1 MQTTKHTRESITESK
16 AIEAGAKGEVTEL
29 TRKLQVIYKAQDV
42 LPKLIEDAS
51 IPEQKMD
58 EYYVKL
64 QIIMEDKTADEARL
78 PIELQDM
85 FNPAGKQG
93 AVGRVLVHG
102 VAGVGKTTFLNHIAY
117 EWGKG
122 RVFGDKFDY
131 VFKVRLKS
139 LLDESLC
146 DELDTHD
153 TKDKLAAF
161 IQRCIEQ
168 QQVEQ
173 QYKEGAT
180 STTTDA
186 PMFTD
191 ISIAEIKAADKTR
204 TVLLLD
210 GYDEIEHLNRGTH
223 VVRELLNKIFDYP
236 NVVLTSRP
244 NAVSSSLENRFE
256 RKIENIGLGY
266 DGVDQYI
273 DKYFSKQA
281 ESLNGEIDGFMSTHP
296 TATKVMLLRHYE
308 KQRDARSADIRAHLE
323 SVDGG
328 RDLDESLADFK
339 VHITKYHQELKDSLF
354 AIYKA
359 NPILRET
366 LTTPINTAMICLVSS
381 DLEVMAKFKGYF
393 NTGELYEGVVV
404 WLGKRYLHKFQKDD
418 LEDLNFE
425 RILNLDELKVL
436 KTAAHDKFIIN
447 KLMIPGNDIDRLAHE
462 VNNKLGIRQLN
473 KFGLLKAETGK
484 IGLAVEMMLY
494 GTPEDGEIKPG
505 KLYLYLEGKQLWY
518 SILGRAGVERNLL
531 DGEESLKSILD
542 SIKNAIT
549 KKQRQLAEPEL
560 QALSKF
566 GASKGYAVYS
576 DAKDAKSPKLTETD
590 EVKEAKDLIHRNHF
604 FIHLSFQEYLTAYL
618 LKEKLMGDL
627 KPGVT
632 ESAHREAIMVAD
644 FIAEHRNEAR
654 YLMTLKFL
662 SGLVTKE
669 ESEVLVTR
677 FWEAMT
683 CNVDGVL
690 ELGADRKVT
699 LLMHLLAQAR
709 REGELDARIPNLK
722 KIVGFIDSV
731 VLKDLLNW
739 EETIKLSGYLSSNMK
754 DSLLHMLEGDLDY
767 PTSLRDKIEEG
778 TFSPKAK
785 SPRTAKETTVP
796 EVIVAKTSAAI
807 SMVAALSNKFDAR
820 KIFDLLKTKYLAEGC
835 NWHIT
840 KAALNA
846 MAEFAKP
853 LAPLPKEEVISLNH
867 QLIDKYL
874 NNNDLRDVAVSTMGV
889 VVGLSNDISQVSD
902 KMLDRLIAF
911 LRDKEKADYRVLDS
925 VVMRFVV

>member
-266 DGVDQYI
+266 DGW
-273 DKYFSKQA
+273 
-281 ESLNGEIDGFMSTHP
+281 T
-296 TATKVMLLRHYE
+296 
-308 KQRDARSADIRAHLE
+308 
-323 SVDGG
+323 
-328 RDLDESLADFK
+328 
-339 VHITKYHQELKDSLF
+339 
-354 AIYKA
+354 
-359 NPILRET
+359 
-366 LTTPINTAMICLVSS
+366 
-381 DLEVMAKFKGYF
+381 
-393 NTGELYEGVVV
+393 
-404 WLGKRYLHKFQKDD
+404 
-418 LEDLNFE
+418 
-425 RILNLDELKVL
+425 
-436 KTAAHDKFIIN
+436 
-447 KLMIPGNDIDRLAHE
+447 
-462 VNNKLGIRQLN
+462 
-473 KFGLLKAETGK
+473 
-484 IGLAVEMMLY
+484 
-494 GTPEDGEIKPG
+494 
-505 KLYLYLEGKQLWY
+505 
-518 SILGRAGVERNLL
+518 SI
-531 DGEESLKSILD
+531 
-542 SIKNAIT
+542 
-549 KKQRQLAEPEL
+549 
-560 QALSKF
+560 
-566 GASKGYAVYS
+566 
-576 DAKDAKSPKLTETD
+576 
-590 EVKEAKDLIHRNHF
+590 
-604 FIHLSFQEYLTAYL
+604 
-618 LKEKLMGDL
+618 
-627 KPGVT
+627 
-632 ESAHREAIMVAD
+632 
-644 FIAEHRNEAR
+644 
-654 YLMTLKFL
+654 
-662 SGLVTKE
+662 
-669 ESEVLVTR
+669 
-677 FWEAMT
+677 
-683 CNVDGVL
+683 
-690 ELGADRKVT
+690 
-699 LLMHLLAQAR
+699 
-709 REGELDARIPNLK
+709 
-722 KIVGFIDSV
+722 
-731 VLKDLLNW
+731 
-739 EETIKLSGYLSSNMK
+739 
-754 DSLLHMLEGDLDY
+754 
-767 PTSLRDKIEEG
+767 
-778 TFSPKAK
+778 
-785 SPRTAKETTVP
+785 
-796 EVIVAKTSAAI
+796 
-807 SMVAALSNKFDAR
+807 
-820 KIFDLLKTKYLAEGC
+820 
-835 NWHIT
+835 
-840 KAALNA
+840 
-846 MAEFAKP
+846 
-853 LAPLPKEEVISLNH
+853 
-867 QLIDKYL
+867 
-874 NNNDLRDVAVSTMGV
+874 
-889 VVGLSNDISQVSD
+889 
-902 KMLDRLIAF
+902 
-911 LRDKEKADYRVLDS
+911 
-925 VVMRFVV
+925 